1 VWYNRRTKQPTTLTH
16 TMKRSQVLNVSR
28 ALCNIL
34 EEAQRLT
41 NKLTLMQAELDISE
55 LETEELSDSLEDV
68 LCELANVE
76 VTMDEMEVYFV
87 TNLQQRL
94 IDVLVTEEETD
105 DGVYRD

>member
-1 VWYNRRTKQPTTLTH
+1 
-16 TMKRSQVLNVSR
+16 MKRSQVLNVSR

>member
-1 VWYNRRTKQPTTLTH
+1 MWYNIRTKQPTTLTP

-28 ALCNIL
+28 ALCYLL
-34 EEAQRLT
+34 EETQRLT

-68 LCELANVE
+68 LNDLANVE
-76 VTMDEMEVYFV
+76 VTLDEMEVDFV